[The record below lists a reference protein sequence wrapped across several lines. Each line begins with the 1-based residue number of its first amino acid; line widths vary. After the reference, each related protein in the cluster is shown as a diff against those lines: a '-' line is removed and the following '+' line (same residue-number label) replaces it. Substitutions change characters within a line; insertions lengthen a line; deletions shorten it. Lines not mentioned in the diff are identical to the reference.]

1 LTKFAREK
9 NTEKNLINCFLQ
21 KNQSRRRKRH
31 KCSYIQ
37 IKAEEQISKPE

>member
-9 NTEKNLINCFLQ
+9 NTEKNLIIVSYR
-21 KNQSRRRKRH
+21 NQSRRRKRH